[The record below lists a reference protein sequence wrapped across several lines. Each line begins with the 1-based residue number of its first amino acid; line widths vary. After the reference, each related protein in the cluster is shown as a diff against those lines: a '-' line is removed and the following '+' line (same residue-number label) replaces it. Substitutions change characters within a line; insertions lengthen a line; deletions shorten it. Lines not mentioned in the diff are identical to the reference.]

1 MLIEEDVK
9 TVELKAVL
17 IINDRLGNRLE
28 TFDYQ
33 LLDLLVAV
41 VYFLLAVAAHQ
52 VELHSP
58 KIPLA
63 TKLVIIV
70 I

>member
-52 VELHSP
+52 VKLHSP